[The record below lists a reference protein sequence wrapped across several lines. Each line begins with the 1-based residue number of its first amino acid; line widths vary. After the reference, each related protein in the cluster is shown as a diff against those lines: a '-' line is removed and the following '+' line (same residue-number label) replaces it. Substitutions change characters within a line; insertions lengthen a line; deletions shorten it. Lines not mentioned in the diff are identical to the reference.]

1 MNKNGMNGA
10 FPSPEDRRDFRIS
23 RCMDMPT
30 GGAVLP
36 RSYRVSWLPE
46 IKDQQQTNSC
56 TAFALSYIFECI
68 WHRITKN
75 YFQFSTGYLYGNR
88 RETWYKETGE
98 IMRDAI
104 KGAHKHGDVFSAVWD
119 NNLEVPDAIN
129 AFESAYN
136 FASGNSKKLIKGYV
150 RIYDI
155 DEAKAF
161 LYKYDIPLFINTTM
175 RNVNPLIKSD
185 GYHAMICTE
194 YTWDKFFICQNSWG
208 DKDCPHP
215 KMRFDDLV
223 EIWGII
229 PMEEIK
235 FTDVNEERWSA
246 GAIQTAAN
254 DGIVAGYPDG
264 SFAPEKSLTR
274 EEMAVIWERMK
285 AYIAEHYEKNL

>member
-1 MNKNGMNGA
+1 MIGGA
-10 FPSPEDRRDFRIS
+10 LPSPEDRRDFRLS

-46 IKDQQQTNSC
+46 IKDQGHVNSC

-68 WHRITKN
+68 RHKQTKGASR
-75 YFQFSTGYLYGNR
+75 FSTGFLYGNR
-88 RETWYKETGE
+88 RETWYKDAGQ
-98 IMRDAI
+98 IMRDAV
-104 KGAHKHGDVFSAVWD
+104 KGAHKYGDVPASVWD
-119 NNLEVPDAIN
+119 NNLEVPEAIN

-136 FASGNSKKLIKGYV
+136 AVSAAARKLIKGYV
-150 RIYDI
+150 RIYDA
-155 DEAKAF
+155 DEARAF
-161 LYKYDIPLFINTTM
+161 LCRYDVPLFVNTTM
-175 RNVNPLIKSD
+175 RKVNPMIRSD
-185 GYHAMICTE
+185 GYHALILTE
-194 YTWDKFFICQNSWG
+194 YTWDKFYICRNSWG
-208 DKDCPHP
+208 DKNCPSP
-215 KMRFDDLV
+215 KLRFDDFV

-246 GAIQTAAN
+246 GAIKTAAN

-285 AYIAEHYEKNL
+285 AYIAEHYEKNP